1 LGELF
6 MKVKKA
12 VEAGVV
18 ELRRGSEA
26 GYRGIFLWRGLR

>member
-1 LGELF
+1 
-6 MKVKKA
+6 MKVKKV

-18 ELRRGSEA
+18 ELRRVSEA